1 MSLYQLS
8 FLGDAVFELLVREYI
23 ISKNVVKLYDLQNYT
38 LRFVTAKRQAYFVNC
53 LLDSGFLT
61 ESEIDIVRRGRN
73 MKTHKSPKNCDAV
86 TYKYSTGFE
95 VLIGYL
101 YVNDRG
107 RLDEVFNYIVSLEGS
122 S

>member
-1 MSLYQLS
+1 MIYRGVHLI
-8 FLGDAVFELLVREYI
+8 LL
-23 ISKNVVKLYDLQNYT
+23 
-38 LRFVTAKRQAYFVNC
+38 LRRDRLIFVNC

-101 YVNDRG
+101 YVNNKG
-107 RLDEVFNYIVSLEGS
+107 RLYEVFNYIVSLEGS